1 MPTQFT
7 TGQLNLETNI
17 LGLSETMNT
26 ALSIRTSQQY
36 YAVPFFF
43 LRSFTSQLY
52 TRAMPQLRSGKHSGV
67 LLPLSQTS

>member
-7 TGQLNLETNI
+7 TETIDNNI

-26 ALSIRTSQQY
+26 ALSMRTSQQY

-52 TRAMPQLRSGKHSGV
+52 TRAMPQLRSGKHTGV
-67 LLPLSQTS
+67 LMATISN